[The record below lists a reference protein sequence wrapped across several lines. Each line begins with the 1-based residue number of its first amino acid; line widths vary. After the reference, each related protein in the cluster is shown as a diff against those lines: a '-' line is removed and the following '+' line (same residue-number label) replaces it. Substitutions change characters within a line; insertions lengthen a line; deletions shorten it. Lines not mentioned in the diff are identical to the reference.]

1 MRRSSSVRGGR
12 SLAASRRA
20 EFGDGVQQAVLR
32 LGRQVA
38 QQAFGAPRGRPG
50 RVEPGGAQC
59 DGPIVA
65 QVDRG
70 HSPVGGGRS
79 AQLGQCAGL
88 EFDDPRLVELI
99 HHGPG
104 WPGQSV
110 RAGIQP
116 RGQDH
121 NLRDARVRRIEEEL
135 VVELGTHLG
144 QVDPHLPDQVVGGHL
159 AGRQPGEEVDADR
172 PDERFGER
180 VVDERTIR
188 AGRYRPGRRGHGGG
202 RADAGCQVPGV
213 SVVPGGSH
221 VPLSAA
227 GSGRT
232 NWATA
237 PSSTVNRANS
247 IVVVT
252 AYNLARNP
260 DSRGNLAA
268 RPDAGRP
275 CGPRAQRSRR

>member
-144 QVDPHLPDQVVGGHL
+144 QVDPHLPDQVVG
-159 AGRQPGEEVDADR
+159 AISPVADR
-172 PDERFGER
+172 VRRSTPTA
-180 VVDERTIR
+180 RT
-188 AGRYRPGRRGHGGG
+188 
-202 RADAGCQVPGV
+202 
-213 SVVPGGSH
+213 SGSANG
-221 VPLSAA
+221 SSM
-227 GSGRT
+227 SGRS
-232 NWATA
+232 ARVAIARAAAAMVAVA
-237 PSSTVNRANS
+237 PT
-247 IVVVT
+247 
-252 AYNLARNP
+252 LDARSQVSP
-260 DSRGNLAA
+260 SYLVEVMFRSQPRVLAA
-268 RPDAGRP
+268 PTGPLHRHRP
-275 CGPRAQRSRR
+275 